1 MVNRNTEISPYFI
14 EPNHPPA
21 SVGRG
26 FLSEQFAPDSSL
38 GLRDYWLIVRK
49 HLGLVVAVVIASV
62 TLTGLAVLLMR
73 PLYTSQALLLI
84 ERSAPQVLDIR
95 QAMPEPMMSEDYDY
109 YKTQYE
115 LLKARTLAAG
125 VIREQ
130 GLEKELTAE
139 LEGDRHYF
147 RGADPAPDDHAG
159 VDGVAA
165 RLIDA
170 YLKRLEIR
178 PRAGTRLVAV
188 AYTAPNPRLAAAV
201 ANAHTAAYIRQG
213 LEMRSNAN
221 EAAQHFLESKL
232 VELRQRVEHSE
243 AALNAY
249 RRDKG
254 ILSLNG
260 RENLALERLDELS
273 KRVNDAEAERI
284 GLEAQEQMIHTRNFE
299 SLPAVIASELI
310 QKLKQESAVA
320 EEEYAAMAAQFK
332 PGYTPLDQLHSRVKE
347 ALSRQN
353 QEIKKVVDGIDS
365 AYLTAREREKELRE
379 KMEEQK
385 TVVLAQND
393 AGVQYAI
400 LSREVDT
407 NRQLYDSVLQ
417 RMKEMGVAA
426 DIRASNIFVVD
437 RAEASRLPSHPARL
451 TDLGIS
457 ALLGLTAALGLAL
470 VLESLDNTFKSS
482 DDVHRTLGLPS
493 LAIVPKFASINAAHL
508 PALEGRN
515 GNGVRHSRVDLIV
528 ARERFSPITE
538 AYRSLRTN
546 LLLSRAGEPPKV
558 TLVTSALSVEGKT
571 VTTVNTAAVFAS
583 MGMKV
588 VLVDADL
595 RRPRC
600 HEMLLTKNV
609 AGLTEVLTGQFDLA
623 DVIRPTAVENLFLI
637 SAGTVPPNPA
647 ELIGSKSMRHTLDS
661 LREQFDFVFIDSAP
675 VMVVSDSL
683 FIAAIA
689 DGTVVL
695 VDSSAT
701 PRAIVSEMCS
711 RLSRVGA
718 KVLGVVLNQV
728 DIKRPG
734 YYYSPQYYSY
744 HSEPHHGAANGIEH
758 APADD

>member
-1 MVNRNTEISPYFI
+1 
-14 EPNHPPA
+14 
-21 SVGRG
+21 
-26 FLSEQFAPDSSL
+26 
-38 GLRDYWLIVRK
+38 
-49 HLGLVVAVVIASV
+49 
-62 TLTGLAVLLMR
+62 
-73 PLYTSQALLLI
+73 
-84 ERSAPQVLDIR
+84 
-95 QAMPEPMMSEDYDY
+95 
-109 YKTQYE
+109 
-115 LLKARTLAAG
+115 
-125 VIREQ
+125 
-130 GLEKELTAE
+130 
-139 LEGDRHYF
+139 
-147 RGADPAPDDHAG
+147 
-159 VDGVAA
+159 
-165 RLIDA
+165 
-170 YLKRLEIR
+170 
-178 PRAGTRLVAV
+178 
-188 AYTAPNPRLAAAV
+188 
-201 ANAHTAAYIRQG
+201 
-213 LEMRSNAN
+213 
-221 EAAQHFLESKL
+221 
-232 VELRQRVEHSE
+232 
-243 AALNAY
+243 
-249 RRDKG
+249 
-254 ILSLNG
+254 
-260 RENLALERLDELS
+260 
-273 KRVNDAEAERI
+273 
-284 GLEAQEQMIHTRNFE
+284 
-299 SLPAVIASELI
+299 
-310 QKLKQESAVA
+310 
-320 EEEYAAMAAQFK
+320 
-332 PGYTPLDQLHSRVKE
+332 
-347 ALSRQN
+347 
-353 QEIKKVVDGIDS
+353 
-365 AYLTAREREKELRE
+365 
-379 KMEEQK
+379 
-385 TVVLAQND
+385 
-393 AGVQYAI
+393 
-400 LSREVDT
+400 
-407 NRQLYDSVLQ
+407 
-417 RMKEMGVAA
+417 
-426 DIRASNIFVVD
+426 
-437 RAEASRLPSHPARL
+437 
-451 TDLGIS
+451 
-457 ALLGLTAALGLAL
+457 
-470 VLESLDNTFKSS
+470 
-482 DDVHRTLGLPS
+482 
-493 LAIVPKFASINAAHL
+493 
-508 PALEGRN
+508 
-515 GNGVRHSRVDLIV
+515 VRHSRVDLIV